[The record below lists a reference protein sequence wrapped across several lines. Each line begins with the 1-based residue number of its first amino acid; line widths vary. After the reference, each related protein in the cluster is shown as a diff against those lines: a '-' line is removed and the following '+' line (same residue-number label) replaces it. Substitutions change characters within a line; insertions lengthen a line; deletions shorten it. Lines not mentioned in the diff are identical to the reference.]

1 MSVSKEVITACAT
14 RYGFDAEEAMRELM
28 YSSKNKKEK
37 VSKVTKKMESRL
49 PLPFTGVIDSTLC
62 QGVKQNQG
70 LYTQCTNS
78 IEEKGLCKSCKK
90 QASKN
95 GSGEPDN
102 GLIVRRAEE
111 GDEYRD
117 GKGRQVI
124 HYSKLMKKLN
134 LTREDVL
141 EEAARQGVTV
151 DEKHFVV
158 QSTKRG
164 RPKKVS
170 VSDTESEKT
179 EKKRG
184 RPKKAEKVIEVSAT
198 EDLFESLMLQAQAAS
213 PRSVSKT
220 EEIDE
225 VSDVSVS
232 DSESEI
238 SSKKSSKAAGGARL
252 SAEAK
257 EAKTAAKFA
266 AKEAKAA
273 EKLATKAAKKEAKAA
288 EKLAA
293 KEAKAAEKLAA
304 KVVDKEAEKFAA
316 KEAKAAEKLATKA
329 AKKEA
334 KAAEKLAAKE
344 AKAAEKLA
352 AKESKEAKKEVKESK
367 KVEAKVETKVET
379 KVVVEDSDDE
389 SDSSDDESESDDEAE
404 VSVTQFE
411 HKGVMYLKSCD
422 NVLYDPKTSD
432 VVGKWNEV
440 TCKVEEYELESED
453 EEEED

>member
-304 KVVDKEAEKFAA
+304 K
-316 KEAKAAEKLATKA
+316 
-329 AKKEA
+329 
-334 KAAEKLAAKE
+334 
-344 AKAAEKLA
+344 
-352 AKESKEAKKEVKESK
+352 ESKEAKKEVKESK